1 MSIDSF
7 SIETIPTPSVI
18 IDLPTA
24 QRNIEKMSR
33 YCREHNLKLRP
44 HTKTHK
50 SIYMAR
56 LQMEAGASGLTV
68 AKVGEARAMA
78 EAGDDLLIAY
88 PALDRNRS
96 SQIAEM
102 AKAKAIHVGID
113 STTAADHLAEAA
125 RAAGSTIGILVDVDT

>member
-24 QRNIEKMSR
+24 QRNIERMSR

-50 SIYMAR
+50 SIFMAR
-56 LQMEAGASGLTV
+56 LQIEAGAGGLTV
-68 AKVGEARAMA
+68 AKVGEARAMG
-78 EAGDDLLIAY
+78 EASDELLVAY
-88 PALDRNRS
+88 PALDSNRS
-96 SQIAEM
+96 GQIAEM
-102 AKAKAIHVGID
+102 ARSKAIHVGID
-113 STTAADHLAEAA
+113 SIVAADH
-125 RAAGSTIGILVDVDT
+125 